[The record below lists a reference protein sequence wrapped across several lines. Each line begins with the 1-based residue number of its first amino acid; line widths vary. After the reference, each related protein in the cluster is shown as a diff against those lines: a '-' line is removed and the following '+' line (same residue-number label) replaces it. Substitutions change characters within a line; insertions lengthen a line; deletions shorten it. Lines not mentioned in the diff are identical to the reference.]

1 MGKARNWTGPR
12 LLPRLINR
20 LFEADTEELWTIK
33 AQCVLL
39 RQDLEQTM
47 ERMAVR
53 FDRIAEA
60 MAAADERRA
69 ALGYPAAHDAQPAAI
84 ERMES
89 ITRQYVAEGMEAA

>member
-20 LFEADTEELWTIK
+20 LFEADTEELWTIRREC
-33 AQCVLL
+33 ALL
-39 RQDLEQTM
+39 RQDLATM
-47 ERMAVR
+47 AARL
-53 FDRIAEA
+53 DRVAEA